1 MIKVMTAR
9 EKDLMLKILHDYYK
23 RVTDS
28 IGEDG

>member
-9 EKDLMLKILHDYYK
+9 EKDLMLKILQDYYK
-23 RVTDS
+23 RVTAS